1 MEPIAASELGRVLD
15 GNVLRI
21 NIYYRAHTL

>member
-1 MEPIAASELGRVLD
+1 MF

-21 NIYYRAHTL
+21 NLK